1 MKNKPAGGLGSR
13 VVNNSKS
20 ARKVEPRAMAIDP
33 RGVSQIGQAMGNHA
47 TEQWQEAD
55 QGGRAYPRG
64 SGYNT
69 AVGANNN
76 AKPTVLARGT
86 QATHGPVAGKPAPQG
101 RDILSDFGRDS
112 AGVRGRR

>member
-1 MKNKPAGGLGSR
+1 
-13 VVNNSKS
+13 
-20 ARKVEPRAMAIDP
+20 
-33 RGVSQIGQAMGNHA
+33 MGNHA
-47 TEQWQEAD
+47 TD
-55 QGGRAYPRG
+55 SGKKLTRAVEPIRAG
-64 SGYNT
+64 SGYNK

-101 RDILSDFGRDS
+101 RDILNDFGRDS